1 MDISTLMQIGGGNLK
16 LEVTAADLTKF
27 AKDVVDMTLAARSKE
42 LTKTGANAINGET
55 YLSSGQVCDKLGIAK
70 STLWLWQKRG
80 IIAPKKVGSHNR
92 YALSD
97 IVRLLNNGQL
107 GNVPVDYPSGNIG
120 CNADE
125 TGKKDD
131 T

>member
-1 MDISTLMQIGGGNLK
+1 MDISTLMEIGGGNLK

-27 AKDVVDMTLAARSKE
+27 AKDVVDMTFAPRSKK
-42 LTKTGANAINGET
+42 LTKTGATAINGET
-55 YLSSGQVCDKLGIAK
+55 YLSSGQVCEKLGIAK

-107 GNVPVDYPSGNIG
+107 GNVPVDYPSENTGS
-120 CNADE
+120 NADE
-125 TGKKDD
+125 TGKEDE

>member
-1 MDISTLMQIGGGNLK
+1 MDISTLMEIGGGNLK

-42 LTKTGANAINGET
+42 VTKTGANAING
-55 YLSSGQVCDKLGIAK
+55 VCDKLGIAK

-107 GNVPVDYPSGNIG
+107 GNVPVNYPSGNTG

-125 TGKKDD
+125 TGKEDE

>member
-1 MDISTLMQIGGGNLK
+1 MEIGGGNL
-16 LEVTAADLTKF
+16 AADLTKF

-42 LTKTGANAINGET
+42 VTKTGANAINGET

-107 GNVPVDYPSGNIG
+107 GNVPVNYPSGNTG

-125 TGKKDD
+125 TGKEDE

>member
-1 MDISTLMQIGGGNLK
+1 MDISTLMEIGGGNLK

-55 YLSSGQVCDKLGIAK
+55 YLSSGQVCEKLGIAK
-70 STLWLWQKRG
+70 STLWLC
-80 IIAPKKVGSHNR
+80 HNR

-107 GNVPVDYPSGNIG
+107 GNVPVDYPSGNSG
-120 CNADE
+120 SNAD
-125 TGKKDD
+125 D
-131 T
+131 TDKEDEV

>member
-1 MDISTLMQIGGGNLK
+1 MEIGGGNLK

-42 LTKTGANAINGET
+42 LTKTGANAING
-55 YLSSGQVCDKLGIAK
+55 
-70 STLWLWQKRG
+70 
-80 IIAPKKVGSHNR
+80 
-92 YALSD
+92 

-107 GNVPVDYPSGNIG
+107 GNVPVDYPAGNTG

-125 TGKKDD
+125 TGKEDE

>member
-1 MDISTLMQIGGGNLK
+1 MDISTLMEIGGGNLK

-42 LTKTGANAINGET
+42 VTKTGANAING
-55 YLSSGQVCDKLGIAK
+55 
-70 STLWLWQKRG
+70 WLWQKRG

-107 GNVPVDYPSGNIG
+107 GNVPVNYPSGNTG

-125 TGKKDD
+125 TGKEDE

>member
-1 MDISTLMQIGGGNLK
+1 MDISTLMEIGGGNLK

-55 YLSSGQVCDKLGIAK
+55 YLSSGQVCEKLGIAK

-92 YALSD
+92 YALTD
-97 IVRLLNNGQL
+97 IIRLLLMKLARRTRHDTGL
-107 GNVPVDYPSGNIG
+107 ETAERPSP
-120 CNADE
+120 
-125 TGKKDD
+125 
-131 T
+131 

>member
-1 MDISTLMQIGGGNLK
+1 MDISTLMEIGGGNLK

-55 YLSSGQVCDKLGIAK
+55 YLSSGQVCEKLGIAK

-92 YALSD
+92 Y
-97 IVRLLNNGQL
+97 
-107 GNVPVDYPSGNIG
+107 
-120 CNADE
+120 
-125 TGKKDD
+125 
-131 T
+131 

>member
-1 MDISTLMQIGGGNLK
+1 
-16 LEVTAADLTKF
+16 
-27 AKDVVDMTLAARSKE
+27 MTLAARSKE

-55 YLSSGQVCDKLGIAK
+55 YLSSGQVCEKLGIAK

-80 IIAPKKVGSHNR
+80 IIAPKKVGGHNR

-107 GNVPVDYPSGNIG
+107 GNVPVDYPSGNAG
-120 CNADE
+120 SNADE
-125 TGKKDD
+125 TGKENE